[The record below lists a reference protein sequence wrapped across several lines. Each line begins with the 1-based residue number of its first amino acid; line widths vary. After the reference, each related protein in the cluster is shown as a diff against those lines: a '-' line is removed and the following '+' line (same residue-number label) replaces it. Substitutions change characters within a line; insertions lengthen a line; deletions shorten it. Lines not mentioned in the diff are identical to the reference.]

1 MAKFL
6 RIDANNSVKISA
18 IDGINVSGTR
28 VRLHTA
34 AKSFEFDV
42 ETCTNVENVALVLER
57 AEHHPDY
64 TVSVDIYLKTR

>member
-6 RIDANNSVKISA
+6 RIDANDSVKISA
-18 IDGINVSGTR
+18 IDGITVYDAR
-28 VRLHTA
+28 VRLHTS

-42 ETCTNVENVALVLER
+42 ETVTNVENVALALER